1 MLLTAEQIRAA
12 RALLGWNQPQLA
24 EASGLSMM
32 SIRRMEGPSGPGQ
45 RSAANVEAVRQTL
58 VDAGVIFIPENES
71 GGPGVRLKR
80 REPKG

>member
-12 RALLGWNQPQLA
+12 RALLGWTQPQLA

-45 RSAANVEAVRQTL
+45 RSAANVEAVRQAL
-58 VDAGVIFIPENES
+58 VDAGIIFISENEL
-71 GGPGVRLKR
+71 GGPGVRLQR
-80 REPKG
+80 RDKKS

>member
-12 RALLGWNQPQLA
+12 RALLGWTQPQLA

-58 VDAGVIFIPENES
+58 VAAGIIFISENEL
-71 GGPGVRLKR
+71 GGPGVRLQR
-80 REPKG
+80 RDKKS

>member
-12 RALLGWNQPQLA
+12 RALLGWSQPQLA
-24 EASGLSMM
+24 EAAGVSMM

-45 RSAANVEAVRQTL
+45 RSASNVEAVRQAL
-58 VDAGVIFIPENES
+58 VAAGVVFIPENDL

-80 REPKG
+80 RGSTS